1 MQITCSSCG
10 APVAARDINL
20 DRMLA
25 KCESCNAVFDIS
37 AQMPRPEG
45 VARVTKARRLV
56 GMPRG
61 IRVVVDE
68 TVPPGGPGETGET
81 GEPYRLSAAAHPH
94 VVLERSWFAPTVFF
108 MAFFC
113 VFWDGFLVFWYA
125 MALSAKGAHAHAAPL
140 LFPLLHVGAGIAI
153 TYTTICG
160 FVNTT
165 RIAIENGAL
174 SVRHGPLPWPGN
186 RDVAIASI
194 VQLFCREHVGNKGSR
209 SYSVNALLKQGTT
222 STVLK
227 GLTDAEQALYIEQI
241 VEKRLGIVDAPV
253 AGEYG

>member
-10 APVAARDINL
+10 APVAAKDVNL

-25 KCESCNAVFDIS
+25 KCAHCDAVFDIS

-45 VARVTKARRLV
+45 AVRAARARKLV

-68 TVPPGGPGETGET
+68 TLPAEGG

-94 VVLERSWFAPTVFF
+94 VVLVRRWFAPAVLF

-113 VFWDGFLVFWYA
+113 VFWDGFLVFWYSA
-125 MALSAKGAHAHAAPL
+125 ALSAKGAHAHAAPL
-140 LFPLLHVGAGIAI
+140 LFPLFHVGVGVVM
-153 TYTTICG
+153 TYTALCG

-165 RIAIENGAL
+165 RIAIENGVL

-194 VQLFCREHVGNKGSR
+194 TQLFCKEHVGNKGAR
-209 SYSVNALLKQGTT
+209 SYSVNALLTDGTT
-222 STVLK
+222 SKVLK
-227 GLTDAEQALYIEQI
+227 GLKDAEQALYIEQI

>member
-10 APVAARDINL
+10 APVAARDVNL

-25 KCESCNAVFDIS
+25 KCDSCNAVFDIS

-45 VARVTKARRLV
+45 AAPAARARRLV

-68 TVPPGGPGETGET
+68 TVAPGGPAQT
-81 GEPYRLSAAAHPH
+81 GEPYRLNAAAQPH
-94 VVLERSWFAPTVFF
+94 VVLVRSWFRPVLLFIAVG
-108 MAFFC
+108 C
-113 VFWDGFLVFWYA
+113 VFWDGFLILAYA
-125 MALSAKGAHAHAAPL
+125 TALSAKGAHAHAAPL
-140 LFPLLHVGAGIAI
+140 LFPLIHVGVGVAF

-186 RDVAIASI
+186 REVAIANI
-194 VQLFCREHVGNKGSR
+194 AQLFCREHVGSKGAR
-209 SYSVNALLKQGTT
+209 TYSVNALLKEGTT
-222 STVLK
+222 SPVVK
-227 GLTDAEQALYIEQI
+227 GLNDAEQALYIEQI

>member
-1 MQITCSSCG
+1 MQI
-10 APVAARDINL
+10 
-20 DRMLA
+20 
-25 KCESCNAVFDIS
+25 K
-37 AQMPRPEG
+37 
-45 VARVTKARRLV
+45 

-68 TVPPGGPGETGET
+68 TLSVAEPGEA
-81 GEPYRLSAAAHPH
+81 GEPYRLSAAPHPH
-94 VVLERSWFAPTVFF
+94 VVLVRRWFRPMLLF
-108 MAFFC
+108 MAVWC
-113 VFWDGFLVFWYA
+113 VIWDTGLISFYA
-125 MALSAKGAHAHAAPL
+125 AALFGRHAHAHATAPL
-140 LFPLLHVGAGIAI
+140 WFPLLHVGVGIAV

-194 VQLFCREHVGNKGSR
+194 AQLFCREHVGSKGSR
-209 SYSVNALLKQGTT
+209 RYSVNALLKQGTT
-222 STVLK
+222 TTLLK
-227 GLTDAEQALYIEQI
+227 GLTDAEQALYVEQL

-253 AGEYG
+253 AGEYR